1 MTKLTSLR
9 ASPFTVRKNAQ
20 GKLEILDRIRKK
32 YVACTDEEKV
42 RQMTILFLT
51 ETLNVPMSSIAVET
65 AIKVNN
71 LSKRTDLIVL
81 NSQLKPALIVE
92 CKAPSV
98 KITQDVFDQIA
109 RYNLTLQVNYLM
121 VTNGVEHYFCH
132 LDFEKQTYQFIAE
145 LPNWSAF

>member
-1 MTKLTSLR
+1 MTKFS
-9 ASPFTVRKNAQ
+9 VRKNAQ

-42 RQMTILFLT
+42 RQMTILYLI

-65 AIKVNN
+65 EIKVNK

-81 NSQLKPALIVE
+81 NSQLKPVLIVE

-98 KITQDVFDQIA
+98 KISQEVFDQIA
-109 RYNLTLQVNYLM
+109 RYNLALQVNYLM
-121 VTNGVEHYFCH
+121 VTNGVEQYFCR
-132 LDFEKQTYQFIAE
+132 LDFEKQTYQFIPE
-145 LPNWSAF
+145 LPDWSAL

>member
-1 MTKLTSLR
+1 MSK
-9 ASPFTVRKNAQ
+9 FTVRKNAQ

-32 YVACTDEEKV
+32 YVLCTDEEKV
-42 RQMTILFLT
+42 RQMTILYLM

-71 LSKRTDLIVL
+71 LPKRTDLVVID
-81 NSQLKPALIVE
+81 SSLKPALIVE

-109 RYNLTLQVNYLM
+109 RYNLTLHVNYLM

-132 LDFEKQTYQFIAE
+132 LDFEKQTYQFIPE
-145 LPNWSAF
+145 LPDWSAF

>member
-1 MTKLTSLR
+1 MTQF
-9 ASPFTVRKNAQ
+9 PVRKNAQ
-20 GKLEILDRIRKK
+20 GKLEILDRVRKK

-42 RQMTILFLT
+42 RQMTILYLT

-65 AIKVNN
+65 EIKVNN

-81 NSQLKPALIVE
+81 NSQLKPALIIE

-98 KITQDVFDQIA
+98 KISQNVFDQIA

-121 VTNGVEHYFCH
+121 VTNGVEQYFCH
-132 LDFEKQTYQFIAE
+132 LDFEKQTYQFIPE
-145 LPNWSAF
+145 LPDWSAL